1 MRTKIITCYYAYN
14 AYLTMFRLTR
24 SLAYYRQAKN
34 ALKLLIELKN
44 EYRQDKT
51 RTITYKLG
59 A

>member
-1 MRTKIITCYYAYN
+1 MKTKIITCYYAYN

-34 ALKLLIELKN
+34 ALKVLIELKN
-44 EYRQDKT
+44 EYKQDT
-51 RTITYKLG
+51 TTEYKLG